1 MNPFDPSVEELPRE
15 LPIFPLRG
23 VLLLP
28 QGRLPLNVF
37 EPRYLNLMRDALG
50 GSRML
55 GIVQLSDAGLGDG
68 ESAGDE
74 APIFE
79 VGCAARVVSFQ
90 ESDDGR
96 LLITLKGLCRFS
108 IAAELPLFDGYR
120 RVRPDF
126 TPYTADLMSDADAE
140 IDRPRL
146 LGALSLYLQ
155 NHGIDADR
163 NAIEDAP
170 ADRLVTTLAMVCP
183 FEADENQALLESAD
197 TESRAKL
204 MIGLFEMAAADD
216 VAAARH

>member
-28 QGRLPLNVF
+28 HGRLPLNVF

-55 GIVQLSDAGLGDG
+55 GIVQLSDPGLGDG

-96 LLITLKGLCRFS
+96 LLITLRCRDRS
-108 IAAELPLFDGYR
+108 PAPG
-120 RVRPDF
+120 
-126 TPYTADLMSDADAE
+126 SDQ
-140 IDRPRL
+140 L
-146 LGALSLYLQ
+146 
-155 NHGIDADR
+155 N
-163 NAIEDAP
+163 
-170 ADRLVTTLAMVCP
+170 
-183 FEADENQALLESAD
+183 SA
-197 TESRAKL
+197 K
-204 MIGLFEMAAADD
+204 
-216 VAAARH
+216 

>member
-55 GIVQLSDAGLGDG
+55 GIVQLSDSGLGDG

-74 APIFE
+74 APIFD

-96 LLITLKGLCRFS
+96 LLITLKGVCRFRVG
-108 IAAELPLFDGYR
+108 AELSLIDGYR

-126 TPYTADLMSDADAE
+126 TPFTADLMSDADAE

-155 NHGIDADR
+155 NHGFNADR
-163 NAIEDAP
+163 DAIEDAP

-183 FEADENQALLESAD
+183 FEADEKQALLESAD